1 MENMQNND
9 NQFVGTYDIKTW
21 KKWAI
26 AGVALVGVITT
37 IYLAVVYYKANF
49 MVNAHASFCSINDF
63 IDCDS
68 VAKTKDSQFF
78 GIPLALWGMFLYT
91 FIGLMMG
98 AKKLAQT
105 KLFKF
110 MEVFK
115 NPYAYIAALGVISFT
130 ISMVLLCISL
140 FQIKKLCIMCVLTYI
155 LDLLIGILAMQ
166 DYTRKCFAEI
176 FKISFYD
183 FLSALKI
190 KKYLIA
196 FLVVAVCGVA
206 FLTYTSVSLKL
217 APQVRR
223 INSIQK
229 FIKMNEKKENPYA
242 PKSNILGDENG
253 QVTLEVYSDFRCP
266 ICQVFNIIICK
277 TVSELQNVKVVHHQ
291 YPLDAEC
298 NKYIPGQVHPG
309 ACVMALYALAAERQN
324 NYWGFGSQLYLKQ
337 PMTDYDVWAIALEQG
352 MDLDKLKADVQDP
365 ELVKK
370 LEADIDLAHQ
380 YDLHGTPAYSI
391 NGGKV
396 NMGIL
401 PDFQL
406 KAELIK
412 VGAKSK

>member
-1 MENMQNND
+1 MDNIQNND
-9 NQFVGTYDIKTW
+9 NQFVETYDVKPW

-26 AGVALVGVITT
+26 AGVTLIGFVTT

-49 MVNAHASFCSINDF
+49 MVNAHASFCSINEF

-78 GIPLALWGMFLYT
+78 GVPLALWGMFLYF

-98 AKKLAQT
+98 AKKLAKI

-115 NPYAYIAALGVISFT
+115 NPYAYIAALGVISFS
-130 ISMVLLCISL
+130 ISMILLCISL

-155 LDLLIGILAMQ
+155 LDLSIGILALK
-166 DYTRKCFAEI
+166 DTTRKGFVEI
-176 FKISFYD
+176 FKTSFYD
-183 FLSALKI
+183 FLGALKV
-190 KKYLIA
+190 KKYLVA
-196 FLVVAVCGVA
+196 FIVVTICGVA

-253 QVTLEVYSDFRCP
+253 EVTLEVYSDFRCP

-277 TVSELQNVKVVHHQ
+277 TVSELKNVKVIHHQ
-291 YPLDAEC
+291 YPLDADC
-298 NKYIPGQVHPG
+298 NKYLQTQIHPG

-352 MDLDKLKADVQDP
+352 MDLDKLKADVQDS
-365 ELVKK
+365 ELAKK
-370 LEADIDLAHQ
+370 LEADIDLAQ
-380 YDLHGTPAYSI
+380 KYNLRGTPAYAI
-391 NGGKV
+391 NGGAV

-401 PDFQL
+401 PDFKL
-406 KAELIK
+406 KEELIK
-412 VGAKSK
+412 VGAKAK

>member
-26 AGVALVGVITT
+26 AVVGLVGVITT

-166 DYTRKCFAEI
+166 DYTRKGFTEI

-183 FLSALKI
+183 F
-190 KKYLIA
+190 Y
-196 FLVVAVCGVA
+196 
-206 FLTYTSVSLKL
+206 
-217 APQVRR
+217 
-223 INSIQK
+223 
-229 FIKMNEKKENPYA
+229 
-242 PKSNILGDENG
+242 
-253 QVTLEVYSDFRCP
+253 
-266 ICQVFNIIICK
+266 
-277 TVSELQNVKVVHHQ
+277 
-291 YPLDAEC
+291 
-298 NKYIPGQVHPG
+298 
-309 ACVMALYALAAERQN
+309 
-324 NYWGFGSQLYLKQ
+324 
-337 PMTDYDVWAIALEQG
+337 
-352 MDLDKLKADVQDP
+352 
-365 ELVKK
+365 
-370 LEADIDLAHQ
+370 
-380 YDLHGTPAYSI
+380 
-391 NGGKV
+391 
-396 NMGIL
+396 
-401 PDFQL
+401 
-406 KAELIK
+406 
-412 VGAKSK
+412 

>member
-9 NQFVGTYDIKTW
+9 NQFVETYELKTW

-26 AGVALVGVITT
+26 AGVALVGFITT

-49 MVNAHASFCSINDF
+49 LVNAHASFCSINEF

-78 GIPLALWGMFLYT
+78 GVPLALWGMFLYA
-91 FIGLMMG
+91 FIGLMMC
-98 AKKLAQT
+98 AKKLAQV

-115 NPYAYIAALGVISFT
+115 NPYAYISALGIISFT
-130 ISMVLLCISL
+130 ISMILLCVSL

-155 LDLLIGILAMQ
+155 LDFAIGLLALNNYSGK
-166 DYTRKCFAEI
+166 TFVEV
-176 FKISFYD
+176 FKTSFYD

-190 KKYLIA
+190 KKYLVA

-217 APQVRR
+217 APQVKR

-229 FIKMNEKKENPYA
+229 FVKLNEKKLNPYA
-242 PKSNILGDENG
+242 PKSNVLGDEDG
-253 QVTLEVYSDFRCP
+253 KVTLEVYSDFRCP
-266 ICQVFNIIICK
+266 ICQVFNLIICK
-277 TVSELQNVKVVHHQ
+277 TVGELRNVKVVHHQ
-291 YPLDAEC
+291 YPLDADC
-298 NKYIPGQVHPG
+298 NKYIPTQVHPG
-309 ACVMALYALAAERQN
+309 ACAMALYALAAERQD
-324 NYWGFGSQLYLKQ
+324 NYWGFGSQLYLRQ

-352 MDLDKLKADVQDP
+352 MNLDKLKADVQDP
-365 ELVKK
+365 ELIKK
-370 LEADIDLAHQ
+370 LEADIDLAHS

-401 PDFQL
+401 PDFVL
-406 KAELIK
+406 KQELIK
-412 VGAKSK
+412 VGAQER

>member
-1 MENMQNND
+1 MENIQNND
-9 NQFVGTYDIKTW
+9 NQFVEAYDIKPL

-26 AGVALVGVITT
+26 AGVVLVGIITT

-78 GIPLALWGMFLYT
+78 GVPLALWGMFLYA
-91 FIGLMMG
+91 FIGLMMS

-115 NPYAYIAALGVISFT
+115 NPYAYISVLGVISFT
-130 ISMVLLCISL
+130 ISMILLCVSL
-140 FQIKKLCIMCVLTYI
+140 FQIKKLCIMCVLTYVLNLSI
-155 LDLLIGILAMQ
+155 GLLALN
-166 DYTRKCFAEI
+166 DYTRKGFAEI
-176 FKISFYD
+176 FKNSFYD

-196 FLVVAVCGVA
+196 FIVVVICGVA

-229 FIKMNEKKENPYA
+229 FIKMNDKKENPYA

-253 QVTLEVYSDFRCP
+253 EVTLEIYSDFRCP
-266 ICQVFNIIICK
+266 ICQVFNIIVCK
-277 TVSELQNVKVVHHQ
+277 TVSELNNVKVVHHQ
-291 YPLDAEC
+291 YPLDVDC
-298 NKYIPGQVHPG
+298 NKYLQTQVHPG
-309 ACVMALYALAAERQN
+309 ACVMALYSLAAERQN

-370 LEADIDLAHQ
+370 LEADIDLSHK

-401 PDFQL
+401 PDFKL
-406 KAELIK
+406 RDELIK

>member
-9 NQFVGTYDIKTW
+9 NQFLETYELKTW

-26 AGVALVGVITT
+26 AVVALVGFITT

-49 MVNAHASFCSINDF
+49 LVNAHASFCSINEF

-78 GIPLALWGMFLYT
+78 GVPLALWGMFLYA
-91 FIGLMMG
+91 FIGLMMC
-98 AKKLAQT
+98 AKKLAQV

-115 NPYAYIAALGVISFT
+115 NPYAYISALGVISFT
-130 ISMVLLCISL
+130 ISMILLCISL

-155 LDLLIGILAMQ
+155 LDLAIGILALNN
-166 DYTRKCFAEI
+166 YSRKTFVEV
-176 FKISFYD
+176 FKTSFYD

-196 FLVVAVCGVA
+196 FLAVALCCVA

-217 APQVRR
+217 APQVKR

-229 FIKMNEKKENPYA
+229 FIKLNEKKLNPYA
-242 PKSNILGDENG
+242 PKSNVLGEEDG
-253 QVTLEVYSDFRCP
+253 KVTLEIYSDFRCP
-266 ICQVFNIIICK
+266 ICQVFNIIVCK
-277 TVSELQNVKVVHHQ
+277 TISELRNVKVVHYQ
-291 YPLDAEC
+291 YPLDADC
-298 NKYIPGQVHPG
+298 NKYIPSQVHPG
-309 ACVMALYALAAERQN
+309 ACVMALYALAAERQD
-324 NYWGFGSQLYLKQ
+324 NYWGFGSQLYLRQ

-352 MDLDKLKADVQDP
+352 MNLDKLKEDVQDP
-365 ELVKK
+365 ELIKK
-370 LEADIDLAHQ
+370 LEADIDLAHSH
-380 YDLHGTPAYSI
+380 DLHGTPAYSI

-401 PDFQL
+401 PDFVL
-406 KAELIK
+406 KQELIK
-412 VGAKSK
+412 VGAQER